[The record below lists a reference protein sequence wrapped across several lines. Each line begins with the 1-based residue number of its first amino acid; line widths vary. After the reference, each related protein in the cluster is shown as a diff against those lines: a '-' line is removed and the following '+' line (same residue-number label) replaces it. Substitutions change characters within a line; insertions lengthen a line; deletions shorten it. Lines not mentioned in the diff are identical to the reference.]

1 MSLHGKVVLVT
12 GASRGIGREIALAC
26 AHAGADVACAA
37 TSEANAM
44 HTVDPIVRLGRRAVA
59 IGGRVEQAAA
69 VEAMIE
75 KTTQALGPIDIL
87 VNNAG
92 QPLVKPVVDMEEGDW
107 DALMDTHAKGTFLC
121 ARAVARQ
128 LLARKA
134 PGVILNIGSIG
145 GINAFPH
152 RLAYCAA
159 KAAIHQMTKVMAIE
173 WAKDNIRVN
182 CIAPGYIRSDLTD
195 GLAQEGLLDLGKL
208 LGRIPTGELGTGP
221 DVAHAAVFLAGDE
234 ARYITGALL
243 AVDGGWLA
251 YGFV

>member
-12 GASRGIGREIALAC
+12 GASRGIGREIALAF

-37 TSEANAM
+37 TTEDNARQ
-44 HTVDPIVRLGRRAVA
+44 TVDPIVRLGRRAIAV
-59 IGGRVEQAAA
+59 GGRVEEAAA
-69 VEAMIE
+69 VEAMVE
-75 KTTQALGPIDIL
+75 RTTQELGPIDIL

-92 QPLVKPVVDMEEGDW
+92 QPLVKPVVNMEESDW

-145 GINAFPH
+145 GINAFPL

-182 CIAPGYIRSDLTD
+182 CIAPGYIRSDLTE
-195 GLAQEGLLDLGKL
+195 GLAERGLLDLGKL
-208 LGRIPTGELGTGP
+208 RGRIPSGELGTGQ